1 MRSASTEVLR
11 CLTRNGLNLLHALLN
26 KHWLRFTINFS
37 NNYNFINSA
46 YIISSFLQS
55 IFQYRLA
62 ISLEKYS
69 AQFVIIISFHEYASL
84 EFTII

>member
-46 YIISSFLQS
+46 YIISSS